1 MSNNSLLFQ
10 FQESARKS
18 TRKIPPKIK
27 KKAEPKPKKKR
38 EKKKTPA
45 EIDAENE
52 TPVNVIAVDY
62 LFLWLLPWIAM
73 DCRRSITFFLN
84 RHT

>member
-1 MSNNSLLFQ
+1 LGFLGYIVLSNNSLLFQ

-52 TPVNVIAVDY
+52 TPVNVVV
-62 LFLWLLPWIAM
+62 AM
-73 DCRRSITFFLN
+73 DCHGLST
-84 RHT
+84 